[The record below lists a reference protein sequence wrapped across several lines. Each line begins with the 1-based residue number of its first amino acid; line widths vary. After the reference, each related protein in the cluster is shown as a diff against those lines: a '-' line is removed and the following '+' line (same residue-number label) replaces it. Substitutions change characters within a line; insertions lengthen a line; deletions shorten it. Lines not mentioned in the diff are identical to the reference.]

1 MKFLNCVLLT
11 MLIVLTALFAPAARA
26 QTKPAQAAPAAPAA
40 PAGSGA
46 EKKNTDAYIAL
57 LRRNVRQEK
66 AEIMGSMM
74 ALNSQD
80 SAKFWPIYS
89 DYDAQLIK
97 LNDLRLANIKE
108 YAQNY
113 NQMTDDEADK
123 LIQNAMSY
131 RKQRAELFASTYEKL
146 KQALGGITAARFA
159 QVEEQLLLI
168 IDLQIDTSLPIVGQ
182 GS

>member
-11 MLIVLTALFAPAARA
+11 TLFLFAALLAPSAQA
-26 QTKPAQAAPAAPAA
+26 QTKPAQTAPAASG
-40 PAGSGA
+40 GSGT

-66 AEIMGSMM
+66 SEIMGSMM
-74 ALNSQD
+74 ALSSQD

-89 DYDAQLIK
+89 DYDAQLSK
-97 LNDLRLANIKE
+97 LNDQRVANIKE
-108 YAQNY
+108 YAENY
-113 NQMTDDEADK
+113 NQMTDAEADK

-131 RKQRAELFASTYEKL
+131 RKQRAELFANTYDKM

-168 IDLQIDTSLPIVGQ
+168 IDLQIDTSLPIVEQ